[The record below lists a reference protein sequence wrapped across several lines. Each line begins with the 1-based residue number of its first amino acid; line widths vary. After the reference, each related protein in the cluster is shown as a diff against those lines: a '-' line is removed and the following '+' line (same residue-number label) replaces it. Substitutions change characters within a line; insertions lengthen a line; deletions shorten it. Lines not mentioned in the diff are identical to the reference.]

1 MDAKTFFLL
10 VSKMRDKQKEYFK
23 TRSNSTLTA
32 CKKLE
37 KEVDEEIMRVN
48 NILDQK
54 KEPTLF

>member
-10 VSKMRDKQKEYFK
+10 VSKMRNKQKEYFK
-23 TRSNSTLTA
+23 TRSSSTLSS

>member
-32 CKKLE
+32 CK
-37 KEVDEEIMRVN
+37 N
-48 NILDQK
+48 WK
-54 KEPTLF
+54 KRWMKK